1 LNGVS
6 HFRLDRIEA
15 KRKRVDEDGEK
26 PRRAPNKIQKLTGVD
41 RTWFVDGAIR
51 FNDLRKDQ
59 HMEDLVAK
67 IVERG
72 FPTQLLYPDAENH
85 AKLAKDHEEIEY
97 VYGNGG
103 LHCDGQFA
111 EGG

>member
-1 LNGVS
+1 MNGVS

-59 HMEDLVAK
+59 HMEDLVTK

-72 FPTQLLYPDAENH
+72 LPTQRRGKPR
-85 AKLAKDHEEIEY
+85 
-97 VYGNGG
+97 
-103 LHCDGQFA
+103 
-111 EGG
+111 